1 MVVFIA
7 LLRSYDIS
15 YATTSV
21 VNVTE
26 TAAILIGYCTFL
38 KLFII

>member
-1 MVVFIA
+1 MVFFIA

-26 TAAILIGYCTFL
+26 TAAILIGYCTF
-38 KLFII
+38 